1 VITKNEISDSSVR
14 LGLSLDVIEKDY
26 VIGWVLAAINHDSE
40 LKESW
45 IFKGGTCLKKCFFKD
60 YRFSEDLDFTLMN
73 KAHLD
78 TKFLE
83 EKFKSLSEWVY
94 DNSGV
99 ELPIE
104 DINFKE
110 RETIRNTV
118 SSKGQLSYHGPIRRL
133 GSLPRIKL
141 DLTVDEALIDK
152 PVRSIVHHTYTDLEE
167 SLFYINS
174 YSYLEIFAEKL
185 RATVERSLP
194 RDLYDVVEIYRR
206 KDLLPA
212 PTELKRVLAKKCEF
226 KGVGLPD
233 KGLMTNIEKVA
244 ELKSAWNNM
253 LKHQLRD
260 LPDIEIYLVEYNLLL
275 DWLFVSNEMV

>member
-26 VIGWVLAAINHDSE
+26 VLGWVLAAINHDSE
-40 LKESW
+40 LKDNW

-99 ELPIE
+99 ELPLE

-118 SSKGQLSYHGPIRRL
+118 SIKGKLSYHGPIRRL

-167 SLFYINS
+167 SLFYIHS
-174 YSYLEIFAEKL
+174 YSYLEIF
-185 RATVERSLP
+185 
-194 RDLYDVVEIYRR
+194 
-206 KDLLPA
+206 
-212 PTELKRVLAKKCEF
+212 AKKCEF

-275 DWLFVSNEMV
+275 DWLFVSNEVV